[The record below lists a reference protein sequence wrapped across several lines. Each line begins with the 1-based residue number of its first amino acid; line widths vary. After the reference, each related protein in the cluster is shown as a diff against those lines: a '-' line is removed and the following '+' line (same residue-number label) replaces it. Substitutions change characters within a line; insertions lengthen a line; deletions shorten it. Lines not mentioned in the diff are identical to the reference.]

1 MSTPILSD
9 KIDGN
14 VIVVVTNNTNN
25 NNNNSNS
32 NNNNNNNKNDNNN
45 INNNN
50 NNPPNTLNSTVSSSI
65 SNNNN
70 AHPYSTSE
78 TNNRLWTRN
87 PDFVND
93 KLKSAPI
100 NKRLYSAVEMDAITT
115 SEVVE
120 NPLDDINLVIDYKRK
135 RRSLGYIQSARSP
148 DEIYLFAE
156 FIWRKYCYV
165 SQRLLLSHAVRL
177 ELQKSLDMGTS
188 VSDPAKRILLRQ
200 VKEEIKYMEMIKN
213 SLQHLLTVFEKD
225 SITG

>member
-9 KIDGN
+9 TIDGN
-14 VIVVVTNNTNN
+14 VIEVVTNNTNKD
-25 NNNNSNS
+25 

-45 INNNN
+45 NRNDNNNN
-50 NNPPNTLNSTVSSSI
+50 NNPNPLISTVSSS
-65 SNNNN
+65 SNNN

-93 KLKSAPI
+93 KLKSVPI

-120 NPLDDINLVIDYKRK
+120 NPVDDINLVIDYKRK
-135 RRSLGYIQSARSP
+135 RRSLGYIQSAGSP

-165 SQRLLLSHAVRL
+165 SQRLLLSNAVRL